1 MEKPEID
8 FDGRAVLITGA
19 ATGIGRATALAFAAA
34 RATVV
39 IGDVD
44 PRAQATASDIVA
56 AGGKAVFQKTDVS
69 NSDQVQAL
77 VTRAVSEFGGLDAA
91 FNNAGL
97 LPPTA
102 PLAEQTEA
110 DWNQIMSV
118 DATGVFLCLKHELA
132 HMAKIG
138 CGAIVNTASVI
149 ITGAVYPIDGERTA
163 H

>member
-56 AGGKAVFQKTDVS
+56 AGGKGVFQKTDVFRS
-69 NSDQVQAL
+69 RPS
-77 VTRAVSEFGGLDAA
+77 S
-91 FNNAGL
+91 
-97 LPPTA
+97 
-102 PLAEQTEA
+102 
-110 DWNQIMSV
+110 
-118 DATGVFLCLKHELA
+118 HERFP
-132 HMAKIG
+132 
-138 CGAIVNTASVI
+138 SR
-149 ITGAVYPIDGERTA
+149 RT
-163 H
+163 